1 MKTIPRPIYP
11 ISIYITQ
18 SLTTKILGNEQFEQ
32 HEYDE
37 PDEHGEHEH
46 GEQHGKHEHRDHEQ

>member
-1 MKTIPRPIYP
+1 MICFWVKNLP
-11 ISIYITQ
+11 SSTQ

-32 HEYDE
+32 HEHDE

-46 GEQHGKHEHRDHEQ
+46 GDYEQ